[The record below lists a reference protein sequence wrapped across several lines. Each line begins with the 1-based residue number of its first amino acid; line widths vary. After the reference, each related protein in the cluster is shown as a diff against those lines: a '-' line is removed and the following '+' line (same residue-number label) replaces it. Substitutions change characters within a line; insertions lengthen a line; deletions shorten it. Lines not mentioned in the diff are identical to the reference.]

1 MSKGEVKPWVHRKV
15 YWGSNC
21 LDYGGRGRESKMAE
35 KQDFI
40 QQSTGWGFE
49 VTWNVPIDPELDA
62 LVQGSRTFVGR
73 WRKVPRQWKP
83 GLWELLPGNKK
94 STCLPARGLCVGCC
108 LQHCPPPPPGAALDI
123 YPLGNYKLILISLR
137 KTNKNW
143 SCGQSQNH
151 LGHSINVDRTW
162 MPT

>member
-15 YWGSNC
+15 YWGSNR
-21 LDYGGRGRESKMAE
+21 LDYGGGGRESKMAE

-62 LVQGSRTFVGR
+62 LVQGSWTFVGR
-73 WRKVPRQWKP
+73 WRKVPHQWKP
-83 GLWELLPGNKK
+83 DLWELLPVSQPEASVWGAVS
-94 STCLPARGLCVGCC
+94 STAPL
-108 LQHCPPPPPGAALDI
+108 GAALDI

-151 LGHSINVDRTW
+151 LGHSRNVDRTW